1 MPVAGFCERKNGG
14 NMKEVAL
21 RIIFAGIASE
31 LASQETLGTYP
42 LTKPPSSFLRRTKA
56 APARPQ
62 PADRQ

>member
-31 LASQETLGTYP
+31 LASQETLGIHP
-42 LTKPPSSFLRRTKA
+42 LTEPPSSFLRRTQSCTSQT
-56 APARPQ
+56 PAS
-62 PADRQ
+62 